1 MRALINTK
9 MAKETLVR
17 YHVLKMFDHL
27 NTFEILGGEINTES
41 QINIILESLPD
52 SFNQFKLNCSMNKI
66 DFTLFEFL
74 NALQVAEGIIKG
86 YPSVNHVKKNF
97 TFQAFSQGKGQIKK
111 EESFK

>member
-27 NTFEILGGEINTES
+27 NTFEILGGEINTKS

-52 SFNQFKLNCSMNKI
+52 SFNQFKLNCNMNKI
-66 DFTLFEFL
+66 NYIFFELL
-74 NALQVAEGIIKG
+74 NALQ
-86 YPSVNHVKKNF
+86 
-97 TFQAFSQGKGQIKK
+97 
-111 EESFK
+111 EEKVLLKVILLLIM